1 MLNRVVV
8 TIDGFDYTV
17 VSEDSEEHIRKSAA
31 LVDKSVQEVKASTN
45 LATVTSVVLAAMNIA
60 DKYYKAQSGTDG
72 LRLQIKDYAEECAR
86 LRAEV
91 ARLKKEVKEAKK
103 A

>member
-17 VSEDSEEHIRKSAA
+17 VSEDPEEHIRKSAA
-31 LVDKSVQEVKASTN
+31 LVDKSIQEVKASTT
-45 LATVTSVVLAAMNIA
+45 LSTVTAVVLAGMNIA
-60 DKYYKAQSGTDG
+60 DKYYKAQAGTDG

-86 LRAEV
+86 L
-91 ARLKKEVKEAKK
+91 KKEVKEAKEAKK
-103 A
+103 AQ

>member
-17 VSEDSEEHIRKSAA
+17 VSEDSEEHIRKSAT
-31 LVDKSVQEVKASTN
+31 LVDKSIQEVKASTN

-60 DKYYKAQSGTDG
+60 DKYYKTQGGTDG

-86 LRAEV
+86 LRSEV
-91 ARLKKEVKEAKK
+91 ARLKKELKEAKK